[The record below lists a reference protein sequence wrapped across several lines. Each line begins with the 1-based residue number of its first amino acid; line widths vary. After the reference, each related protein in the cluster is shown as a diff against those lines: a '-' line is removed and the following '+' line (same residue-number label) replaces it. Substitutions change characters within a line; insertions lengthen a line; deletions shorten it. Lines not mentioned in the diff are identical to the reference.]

1 MSKDIIIYGLII
13 LWYLF
18 STVGFYYLTTK
29 EINQLKIMDK
39 FVIFILSLFFPLILG
54 SLGFASIMVKIEEK
68 LFKNINHEN

>member
-68 LFKNINHEN
+68 IKDKLL

>member
-39 FVIFILSLFFPLILG
+39 ILIFILCLFFPLILG
-54 SLGFASIMVKIEEK
+54 VLGFASIMVKIEEK
-68 LFKNINHEN
+68 IKDKLL